1 MRIILLNK
9 SPLHLVIC
17 MVYTIEDIRER
28 IIPIVVKYGID
39 SFSLFGSYARGEA
52 TESSDVDIRID
63 RGNSTKLRGLAV
75 GGFYLDLKEALD
87 RDIDLLTSLP
97 DGSLA
102 DNFIAN
108 LRRDEI
114 KIYENSN

>member
-1 MRIILLNK
+1 MGLFSSRPQNTPHIL
-9 SPLHLVIC
+9 
-17 MVYTIEDIRER
+17 TIPEITER
-28 IIPIVVKYGID
+28 ITPILKKYDVKDAFI
-39 SFSLFGSYARGEA
+39 FGSYARGEA